1 MKRLLI
7 NCLGNICRSP
17 MGQGALQQWI
27 GRENAQHRYVVESA
41 GVSGW
46 HQGEPPDQRA
56 IACAKRH
63 GVDIAQQRA
72 RQVTRA
78 DFNDYHWLLCAD
90 ATNLDALQR
99 LAPAGLA
106 HKAVLWLP
114 WAGVGPPIEIP
125 DPYTGSEQTFEEV
138 WQRIDVAAGATMRR
152 LLA

>member
-1 MKRLLI
+1 
-7 NCLGNICRSP
+7 
-17 MGQGALQQWI
+17 MGQGALQQRI
-27 GRENAQHRYVVESA
+27 LREKAQHQCVVESA

-46 HQGEPPDQRA
+46 HQGEPPDHRA

-63 GVDIAQQRA
+63 GVDIASQRA
-72 RQVTRA
+72 RQVTLA
-78 DFNDYHWLLCAD
+78 DFDQFHWLLCAD

-114 WAGVGPPIEIP
+114 WAGVDPPIEIP

-138 WQRIDVAAGATMRR
+138 WQRIDLAAEATLRR
-152 LLA
+152 LLS